1 MERITITVE
10 DELLA
15 EFDAYLAKRN
25 YANRSEGI
33 RDALR
38 HMLSH
43 QTEGE
48 AYSENCVGCVSYV
61 YNHKE
66 RLLSS
71 KLIEKHHDHPE
82 IPAATLHLHIDA
94 EHCMEATILKGTGE
108 QVHHMANDII
118 SQTGVQY
125 GRLHVIPIK

>member
-1 MERITITVE
+1 MERITITIE
-10 DELLA
+10 DDLLE
-15 EFDAYLAKRN
+15 EFDRYLSTNN
-25 YANRSEGI
+25 YSNRSEGI

-43 QTEGE
+43 DSEKANEQ
-48 AYSENCVGCVSYV
+48 ENCVGCVSYV

-71 KLIEKHHDHPE
+71 KLIEKQHHHHE
-82 IPAATLHLHIDA
+82 IPAATLHLHIDQ
-94 EHCMEATILKGTGE
+94 ENCMEATILKGARSE
-108 QVHHMANDII
+108 VQSMANEIM

-125 GRLHVIPIK
+125 GRLHIIPVK